1 MSKESSWVNPEL
13 SKPEPYEEV
22 LVWVEGKRSAGW
34 RNNYAL
40 VAYINDQGDWLQ
52 ERHPASEPIQ
62 GVLYWQPI
70 SLP

>member
-1 MSKESSWVNPEL
+1 MSKESPWFNLEV

-22 LVWVEGKRSAGW
+22 LVWVDGKRSASW

-40 VAYINDQGDWLQ
+40 VAYMNDRGDWLQ
-52 ERHPASEPIQ
+52 ERHQSSEPIQ